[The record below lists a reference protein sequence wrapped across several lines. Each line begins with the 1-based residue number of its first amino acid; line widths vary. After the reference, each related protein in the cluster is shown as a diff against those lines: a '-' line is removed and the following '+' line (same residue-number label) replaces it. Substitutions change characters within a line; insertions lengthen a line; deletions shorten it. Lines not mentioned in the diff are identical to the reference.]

1 MITTKLVHDI
11 RKKKKNGNY
20 PVKVR
25 VIYERRS
32 KYFETGIDLSEAEYE
47 KLSAK
52 RIGEDLNKIK
62 IKLEED
68 EAKANFL
75 IKEIKPFNFP
85 VFEQRF
91 KQKTY
96 DSSFIETLY
105 DEIIAKLRLQDR
117 IGTADN
123 YQRSINALK
132 KFKPGLRFEDIN
144 DVFLYKFE
152 NWMLEKKRS
161 ITTVGIYLRT
171 LRAVFNEAI
180 YRKLISQEYYPF
192 SKRRYQ
198 MPTGKNIKKAL
209 PLTEIGKI
217 FHYEPKTNAEA
228 KAKAFWLFSYFG
240 NGMNMTDIA
249 NLRFK
254 NISGEFINFERA
266 KTIRSMRSNPKV
278 ISVYINEE
286 LKKIIIKWSNWDK
299 SKENY
304 IFPILEYGLT
314 SSQQRERIKDFI
326 WRVNKALKGIATSL
340 EIEKTVT
347 TYTARHSFS
356 TVLKRSGAS
365 IEFISESLGHS
376 SVKTTAHYLDSFEN
390 DMKIEYSNFLMAFN
404 KKEMAL

>member
-1 MITTKLVHDI
+1 MITAKLVHDI
-11 RKKKKNGNY
+11 RWEKKSGNY
-20 PVKVR
+20 PVKIR
-25 VIYERRS
+25 VTHERRS
-32 KYFETGIDLSEAEYE
+32 KYFETGVNLSKTDFE

-52 RIGEDLNKIK
+52 RISAELNKIRVD
-62 IKLEED
+62 LD
-68 EAKANFL
+68 EAENKANQL

-85 VFEQRF
+85 IFEQRF

-96 DSSFIETLY
+96 DSAFIETLY

-132 KFKPGLRFEDIN
+132 AFKDGIRFEDVN
-144 DVFLYKFE
+144 EVFLYSFE
-152 NWMLEKKRS
+152 KWMLDKGRS

-180 YRKLISQEYYPF
+180 YRKLISSEYYPF
-192 SKRRYQ
+192 SKRRYL
-198 MPTGKNIKKAL
+198 MPTGKNVKKAL
-209 PLTEIGKI
+209 PLAEIGKI
-217 FHYEPKTNAEA
+217 FHYEPKTDQEA
-228 KAKAFWLFSYFG
+228 RAKAFWLFSYFA

-249 NLRFK
+249 NLKFK

-278 ISVYINEE
+278 ISVYITDE
-286 LKKIIIKWSNWDK
+286 LKAIIKKWGNWDD
-299 SKENY
+299 SKDNY
-304 IFPILEYGLT
+304 IFPILSLNLT

-326 WRVNKALKGIATSL
+326 WRVNKSLKAIAQDIGL
-340 EIEKTVT
+340 DKTLT

-376 SVKTTAHYLDSFEN
+376 SVKTTSFYLDSFE
-390 DMKIEYSNFLMAFN
+390 DDR
-404 KKEMAL
+404 KKEFAKSLMGFQAII